1 MRVLSTAAVLGSM
14 ASPALYACARNV
26 AEIVGR
32 GCSAAALSNSRARFS
47 RMRGRRPPAQP
58 AATHDGSKSRCGTR
72 VQYLSRGRPGSE
84 KGAVLGQHPEK
95 LDQTRTPLPCQFPAV
110 SRAAPTD
117 AGDALEVVT

>member
-84 KGAVLGQHPEK
+84 K